1 MSEDP
6 FPGFAALPQTQHPY
20 VYVGNDP
27 INLTDPSGQNPLLIG
42 ALAGGAIGAV
52 AGWTGY
58 VLANPG
64 GRPEDYLASHDF
76 WRAGQVGL
84 ASGVVAGAV
93 GWAVPAL
100 LPAAGGF
107 WGAVGIGA
115 LTGSLAGGAGQ
126 ITSNLLTARLVNPC
140 VKWHH
145 NLVQSM
151 IIGGVTG
158 GIIGGA
164 GWKIGQWVKTS
175 GLPKQLH
182 HYATNKNNTYTPQF
196 ERILRRY
203 GLSLDDAWNTELLPH
218 QGRHP
223 NQYHEFV
230 LNGMQRAAQEAGD
243 DASRFLQLFERY
255 VMQPVRNNPELLRKS
270 GW

>member
-1 MSEDP
+1 M
-6 FPGFAALPQTQHPY
+6 A
-20 VYVGNDP
+20 V
-27 INLTDPSGQNPLLIG
+27 G
-42 ALAGGAIGAV
+42 ALGCAAIGAV

-151 IIGGVTG
+151 IIGGV
-158 GIIGGA
+158 IGGA
-164 GWKIGQWVKTS
+164 VGGAGFGIRQWMANRIGSITPPSSPGGLRRAMGTPPQGMQKPQAHHNLPWKFRNWFAGPRRGLNVNNPSFGRWVEGTPPGQHQNWSRAYNDVWEAFIQQNPAADKWHIQAF
-175 GLPKQLH
+175 LKQL
-182 HYATNKNNTYTPQF
+182 
-196 ERILRRY
+196 
-203 GLSLDDAWNTELLPH
+203 LSS
-218 QGRHP
+218 GRFP
-223 NQYHEFV
+223 
-230 LNGMQRAAQEAGD
+230 
-243 DASRFLQLFERY
+243 
-255 VMQPVRNNPELLRKS
+255 
-270 GW
+270 